1 MKKKM
6 MTGHVQDSS
15 QDGAGDMWGYWGD
28 TYMRASQE
36 HCTRDSSVA
45 VTDVTDQTEKKN
57 WCVLRTTTA

>member
-28 TYMRASQE
+28 TYM
-36 HCTRDSSVA
+36 CTFERSSALVCGLNQA
-45 VTDVTDQTEKKN
+45 VEL
-57 WCVLRTTTA
+57 C